1 MSKLPDNSGL
11 FHIETTKGHMVFHA
25 ETNCIKSWR
34 NSSDF
39 PLPKIFTQN
48 CITALQTVTSSKWWS
63 KEITKYGPLKVPSD
77 TEDSMTMICSC
88 SLTRIIAYRG
98 YCTTSIFSQCCA
110 SRHKRVSSWWVF
122 CTKGQKG
129 WKRVTEPIFA
139 EGEPWEAW
147 SGPRML
153 HIAHPQLWSWGDR
166 GHLQALLPHARL
178 WPSYTISTVLGKG
191 KCSPNF

>member
-1 MSKLPDNSGL
+1 MQK
-11 FHIETTKGHMVFHA
+11 
-25 ETNCIKSWR
+25 
-34 NSSDF
+34 
-39 PLPKIFTQN
+39 Q
-48 CITALQTVTSSKWWS
+48 TALNHEGIAVISLCPRFSHRTASRPYKLTLQASD
-63 KEITKYGPLKVPSD
+63 EAITKYGPLKVPSD
-77 TEDSMTMICSC
+77 TEDSMMMICSC

-166 GHLQALLPHARL
+166 GHLQALLPHASL